1 MDLSSIN
8 VADIAVTLVIL
19 FSGLFAFFRGFVHEI
34 LAVASWV
41 GAAAATLIVTTNTG
55 CALRLAAGLREQDP
69 PVAVCHPLEILAA
82 RLPQRLESDPP
93 ARQN

>member
-41 GAAAATLIVTTNTG
+41 GLDSVTSEGDTT
-55 CALRLAAGLREQDP
+55 AD
-69 PVAVCHPLEILAA
+69 VARAVQFVGGS
-82 RLPQRLESDPP
+82 RR
-93 ARQN
+93 